1 MNLCVIPITSS
12 QWWQFGSIKASY
24 ILGAITKRPGISGGV
39 CQGLSHFPETSQP
52 GTKAKML
59 QPHRPAGIALV
70 KALVSVSN
78 RRVTGAAQCHSGAA
92 WDRGE
97 AVGLEVASP
106 GPSTCLL
113 YDCLPESSSL

>member
-24 ILGAITKRPGISGGV
+24 FLGAITKRPGISGGV